1 MSRARARCFGLVL
14 VACALVLVQRVALAQ
29 QAPPLK
35 TWGGSSG
42 TSGDSVPQAAPTAS
56 PANSTEANS
65 GGSDIAPPPSTI
77 GTPIDSGAENSN
89 SAPQPKVEAPPESE
103 AIVHAP
109 GHVGLR
115 YALEGIEV
123 RGNTT
128 TLARVVLRYVPFH
141 SGDTIDVDDKELTLT
156 RFRLLGT
163 GFFRDVQL
171 SLRRGTRRGNVV
183 LVINVVER
191 NTIVVNDLWLGLSS
205 DAEPNGSTRPLTAYG
220 GIDVAET
227 NLAGT
232 GITLGGAVALAD
244 RQLGLRTRFLDPQF
258 LGSKW
263 QLEAQLLY
271 NHARDFFGNQDVLVD
286 DPTQQVTQDYAVVT
300 YDRFGGMLG
309 VGHDL
314 GVSTQVFFDYRL
326 EAIDAQVPLAASHRR
341 GLDIVPIDFYINP
354 GSSILS
360 TVRGTLLYDTRDDP
374 FLPTRGVQLS
384 LLADASLTPLGSDY
398 PYTKLQ
404 LHMSNWTE
412 LPWGHVLKL
421 EGFGGA
427 IFGNA
432 PMFEKFY
439 IGDFSDLLP
448 DRVLDLTFDRRAAP
462 NFLGTDIVEIR
473 YGDYAA
479 KVNVE
484 YRIPLYRGHR
494 TVYGADF
501 FTSAGLYGVA
511 NEEDIVDHARGY
523 SGFATVPVDFTFN
536 TGLRIETSAGGFVF
550 GVSNFLGFLPIR
562 SNARPQ

>member
-1 MSRARARCFGLVL
+1 MSRARARCSGLVL

-42 TSGDSVPQAAPTAS
+42 TSGDPPQQTAPTAS

-65 GGSDIAPPPSTI
+65 GASDIAPPPSTI
-77 GTPIDSGAENSN
+77 GTPIDTGNANTN
-89 SAPQPKVEAPPESE
+89 SAPPPKVEAPQESE

-171 SLRRGTRRGNVV
+171 SLRRGTHRGNVV

-205 DAEPNGSTRPLTAYG
+205 DAEPNGATRPLTAYG

-412 LPWGHVLKL
+412 LPWGHILKL

-511 NEEDIVDHARGY
+511 NEEDILDHARGY

>member
-1 MSRARARCFGLVL
+1 M
-14 VACALVLVQRVALAQ
+14 
-29 QAPPLK
+29 
-35 TWGGSSG
+35 
-42 TSGDSVPQAAPTAS
+42 
-56 PANSTEANS
+56 PA
-65 GGSDIAPPPSTI
+65 DIEPPPSTI
-77 GTPIDSGAENSN
+77 GTPIQTGPAI
-89 SAPQPKVEAPPESE
+89 PPPPKVEAPPESE
-103 AIVHAP
+103 AIIRAP

-183 LVINVVER
+183 LVVNVVER

-205 DAEPNGSTRPLTAYG
+205 DANPDGSARPLTAYG

-271 NHARDFFGNQDVLVD
+271 NHARDFFGNKDVLVD
-286 DPTQQVTQDYAVVT
+286 DPTQQVTQDYALVT

-326 EAIDAQVPLAASHRR
+326 EKIDAQVPLAASHRR
-341 GLDIVPIDFYINP
+341 GLDVEPIDFFIQP
-354 GSSILS
+354 GSSVLS

-374 FLPTRGVQLS
+374 FLPTTGVQLS
-384 LLADASLTPLGSDY
+384 LVADASLTPLGSDY
-398 PYTKLQ
+398 PYMKLQ
-404 LHMSNWTE
+404 LHASNWTT
-412 LPWGHVLKL
+412 LPWGHILKL
-421 EGFGGA
+421 EGFAGS

-462 NFLGTDIVEIR
+462 NFLATDIVEIR
-473 YGDYAA
+473 YGQYAA
-479 KVNVE
+479 KANVE

-494 TVYGADF
+494 SIYGADF
-501 FTSAGLYGVA
+501 FTSVGLYGVA
-511 NEEDIVDHARGY
+511 DERDLIDHARGY
-523 SGFATVPVDFTFN
+523 SGFATVPIDLTFN
-536 TGLRIETSAGGFVF
+536 TGLRVETSAGGFVF
-550 GVSNFLGFLPIR
+550 GVSNFLGFLPLR
-562 SNARPQ
+562 SQARPQ